1 MLVQCQLCPKGCVIK
16 PGQSGEC
23 RVRVNIDGRLVAVTY
38 GHPCSA
44 HVDPIE
50 KKPLFHFMPGTAIF
64 SIATAGCNLHCKNCQ
79 NWEISQANPEDV
91 DAYDLPPEK
100 IAAAAQER
108 NCRAVAYTYTE
119 PLVYYEYTL
128 DSCVKVREAGMKNV
142 IVSAGYL
149 NKEPLRK
156 LYAVL
161 DAAKIDIKSMSDAF
175 YRDVCDATLAPVLDA
190 CVLAREAGV
199 PVEPTNLVIPTLNDS
214 DDDFRKLARW
224 IVENMGKDTPLHFSR
239 FFPQYQMK
247 NLPPTPEETLDRA
260 KEIAVAEGLYY
271 VYIGNVSRPGA
282 ENTYCPSCKKAVI
295 ERRGYQVLSNTI
307 ADGKCSACGAEI
319 KGVWK

>member
-1 MLVQCQLCPKGCVIK
+1 
-16 PGQSGEC
+16 
-23 RVRVNIDGRLVAVTY
+23 
-38 GHPCSA
+38 
-44 HVDPIE
+44 
-50 KKPLFHFMPGTAIF
+50 
-64 SIATAGCNLHCKNCQ
+64 
-79 NWEISQANPEDV
+79 
-91 DAYDLPPEK
+91 
-100 IAAAAQER
+100 
-108 NCRAVAYTYTE
+108 
-119 PLVYYEYTL
+119 
-128 DSCVKVREAGMKNV
+128 V

-149 NKEPLRK
+149 NKEPLKK
-156 LYAVL
+156 LFAVL

-175 YRDVCDATLAPVLDA
+175 YRDVCDAKLAPVLDA

-247 NLPPTPEETLDRA
+247 NLPPTPAETLDRA
-260 KEIAVAEGLYY
+260 KEIAVAEGLHY
-271 VYIGNVSRPGA
+271 VYVGNVSRPGA
-282 ENTYCPSCKKAVI
+282 ENTYCPSCKMAVI

-307 ADGKCSACGAEI
+307 TDGKCPACGTEI